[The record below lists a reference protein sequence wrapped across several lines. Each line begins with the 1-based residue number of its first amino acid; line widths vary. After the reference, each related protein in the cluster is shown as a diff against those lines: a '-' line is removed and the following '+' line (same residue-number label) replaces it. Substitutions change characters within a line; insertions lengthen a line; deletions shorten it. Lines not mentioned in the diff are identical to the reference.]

1 MTNIRELQREYGFLF
16 KGSLGQNF
24 FNNDNL
30 LNEILDE
37 LCITQDDVIIEIGP
51 GFGALTE
58 KLILRAKK
66 VISVEID
73 NRLIPILNERF
84 DKYDNF
90 ELIHY
95 DFMKIDLKNFE
106 KLNSNFKVIANI
118 PYYIT
123 TPILEKLF
131 KSDLNIDFIGVM
143 MQKEVGDR
151 ILADVSTKEYGSLTV
166 FANYFSS
173 PHVVRYISSNNF
185 TPKPKVDSIFIKF
198 EIQPKRKLK
207 TKEMEEYFL
216 KFVKR
221 CFAMRRKTFYNVLAN
236 FGKDKA
242 LLSKISDDIGID
254 FNKRAENL
262 TLNEFIKIFKILNGV
277 N

>member
-1 MTNIRELQREYGFLF
+1 MANIRELQKEYGFLF

-66 VISVEID
+66 VISIEID
-73 NRLIPILNERF
+73 DRLISILSERF

-90 ELIHY
+90 KLIHY
-95 DFMKIDLKNFE
+95 DFMKIDLKIFE
-106 KLNSNFKVIANI
+106 ELNSNFKVIANI

-131 KSDLNIDFIGVM
+131 KSDLNIDFIGIM
-143 MQKEVGDR
+143 IQKEVGDR
-151 ILADVSTKEYGSLTV
+151 ILADVSTKEYGSLTIFV
-166 FANYFSS
+166 NYFSS
-173 PHVVRYISSNNF
+173 PHVVRYISANNF
-185 TPKPKVDSIFIKF
+185 TPKPNVDSIFIKF
-198 EIQPKRKLK
+198 EILSKREFEIR
-207 TKEMEEYFL
+207 EMEEDFL

-221 CFAMRRKTFYNVLAN
+221 CFTMRRKTLYNVLAN
-236 FGKDKA
+236 FSKDKL
-242 LLSKISDDIGID
+242 LLSKISNDIGID

-262 TLNEFIKIFKILNGV
+262 ILNEFIKIFKVLNGV